1 MKFLGYLSGID
12 VSSGHNYLASR
23 LHNFTISCNTIY
35 SMLGFGNAHT
45 CTKLYIVLHQKKIG
59 HDVLHKGIDVAN
71 VIFHGR

>member
-1 MKFLGYLSGID
+1 
-12 VSSGHNYLASR
+12 
-23 LHNFTISCNTIY
+23 
-35 SMLGFGNAHT
+35 MLGFGNAHT